1 MKRWIAAALLLCI
14 LCTGCG
20 LVPLTGGFSDLP
32 RGFSGS
38 YAGLYQSGDAG
49 KGVYDDDEKI
59 ADESENLYAEEFM
72 VQNCSDSKKSAVEI
86 RFAKFHGKQQC
97 FVVNTEDE
105 ELCRIT
111 YELKLQKGRMKLVFV
126 SEEGSVFP
134 LAEGDAEDARDEVDW
149 TLPKGRNR
157 LLLVCDGAEAGEVRW
172 AVDRPDCFNEG
183 TDELEPVPEITE
195 GPPAFSISV

>member
-72 VQNCSDSKKSAVEI
+72 VQNCSDSKNCAASPM
-86 RFAKFHGKQQC
+86 
-97 FVVNTEDE
+97 N
-105 ELCRIT
+105 
-111 YELKLQKGRMKLVFV
+111 
-126 SEEGSVFP
+126 
-134 LAEGDAEDARDEVDW
+134 
-149 TLPKGRNR
+149 
-157 LLLVCDGAEAGEVRW
+157 
-172 AVDRPDCFNEG
+172 
-183 TDELEPVPEITE
+183 
-195 GPPAFSISV
+195 